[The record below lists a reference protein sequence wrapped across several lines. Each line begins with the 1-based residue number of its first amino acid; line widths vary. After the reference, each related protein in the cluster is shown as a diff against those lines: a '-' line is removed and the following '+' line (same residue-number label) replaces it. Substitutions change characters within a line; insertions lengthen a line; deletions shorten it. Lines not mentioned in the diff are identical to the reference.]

1 MLPCWVVRAKRTG
14 TMEYGVALSLQRSLL
29 AARRSGL
36 IDNVLLLLEHPP
48 TYTIGRRLRASE
60 HLLYGEEALRA
71 RGISVYETDRGGD
84 ITCHGPGQLVGY
96 TIFDIAAWYQDVYR
110 FLRDLEAA
118 IIGCLADF
126 GIEGR
131 RLEGITGVWVD
142 DRKVA
147 ALGIRVS
154 WWVAMHGFSVNV
166 GPDLSLYE
174 GIVPCGIADRE
185 VTSMERLLGRTISM
199 EEVEESLLRN
209 LGDVFGMAFEETSLS
224 ELRQRQ

>member
-1 MLPCWVVRAKRTG
+1 
-14 TMEYGVALSLQRSLL
+14 MEYGVALSLQRSLL

-60 HLLYGEEALRA
+60 HLLYGEETLRT
-71 RGISVYETDRGGD
+71 RGIRVYETDRGGD

-110 FLRDLEAA
+110 YLRDLEAA

-142 DRKVA
+142 ESKVA

-154 WWVAMHGFSVNV
+154 WWIAMHGF
-166 GPDLSLYE
+166 
-174 GIVPCGIADRE
+174 
-185 VTSMERLLGRTISM
+185 
-199 EEVEESLLRN
+199 
-209 LGDVFGMAFEETSLS
+209 
-224 ELRQRQ
+224 

>member
-1 MLPCWVVRAKRTG
+1 MLPCWVVRAG
-14 TMEYGVALSLQRSLL
+14 TMEYGVALSLQRTLL

-36 IDNVLLLLEHPP
+36 IDNVLLILEHPP
-48 TYTIGRRLRASE
+48 TYTIGRRLRAGE
-60 HLLYGEEALRA
+60 HLLYGEEALRD
-71 RGISVYETDRGGD
+71 RGIRVYETDRGGD

-110 FLRDLEAA
+110 YLRDIEAV
-118 IIGCLADF
+118 IIGCLGDF

-131 RLEGITGVWVD
+131 RLEGITGVWVEG
-142 DRKVA
+142 RKVA

-166 GPDLSLYE
+166 RPDLSLYE

-185 VTSMERLLGRTISM
+185 VTSMERILGRPVSM
-199 EEVEESLLRN
+199 DEVQKSLLRN
-209 LGDVFGMAFEETSLS
+209 LGGVFGMEFEEMSLP
-224 ELRQRQ
+224 ELKQRL

>member
-1 MLPCWVVRAKRTG
+1 MLPCWVVRAG
-14 TMEYGVALSLQRSLL
+14 TMEYGVALSLQRTLL

-36 IDNVLLLLEHPP
+36 IDNVLLILEHPP
-48 TYTIGRRLRASE
+48 TYTIGRRLRAGE
-60 HLLYGEEALRA
+60 HLLYGEETLRA
-71 RGISVYETDRGGD
+71 RGIRVYETDRGGD

-110 FLRDLEAA
+110 YLRDIEAV
-118 IIGCLADF
+118 IIGCLGDF

-131 RLEGITGVWVD
+131 RLEGITGVWVEG
-142 DRKVA
+142 RKVA

-166 GPDLSLYE
+166 HPDLSLYE

-185 VTSMERLLGRTISM
+185 VTSIERILGRPVST
-199 EEVEESLLRN
+199 EEVGKSLLRN
-209 LGDVFGMAFEETSLS
+209 LGDVFGMDFEEMSLP
-224 ELRQRQ
+224 ELKQRL

>member
-1 MLPCWVVRAKRTG
+1 MLPCWVVRAG

-36 IDNVLLLLEHPP
+36 IDNVLLILEHPP
-48 TYTIGRRLRASE
+48 TYTIGRRLRAGE
-60 HLLYGEEALRA
+60 HLLYGEETLKA
-71 RGISVYETDRGGD
+71 RGIRVYETDRGGD

-110 FLRDLEAA
+110 YLRDLEAV
-118 IIGCLADF
+118 IIGLLGEF
-126 GIEGR
+126 GIAAR
-131 RLEGITGVWVD
+131 RLEGITGVWVE

-154 WWVAMHGFSVNV
+154 RWFAMHGFSLNV
-166 GPDLSLYE
+166 HTDLTLYD

-185 VTSMERLLGRTISM
+185 VTSLERILGRPVAM
-199 EEVEESLLRN
+199 EEVETDLLHH
-209 LGDVFGMAFEETSLS
+209 LGEVFDMSFEEMTLS
-224 ELRQRQ
+224 ELQQRV